1 LKGIYKYFLREY
13 MERRTTQRIIGI
25 LVVAALIVISLPL
38 LFGGSSSEVS
48 VQSAE
53 VKAPP
58 FPDQEA
64 HNSLTIT
71 QSTADTINPAPAT
84 VSMQVEHPQNL
95 ADATTS
101 SQPVAAANPTVVS
114 ATAMPDKV
122 ATPEVAASTS
132 TSDLHSTMASSTTTA
147 AATQP
152 VVESPTTVT
161 PQTTVASFLSTN
173 ASSHPVVADKSDA
186 AKPEVVTPE
195 QAISAQSASAL
206 KIAVPNTTV
215 EDLDDAVNAE
225 AVSVKPSTP
234 KHVKVAQN
242 DQDVNKLKSAAWVVQ
257 MGSFKNKTNALR
269 LANQLR
275 AMGYKAFTQNRG
287 NSMRVYVGPEFQQAS
302 ANSLATKIQQRI
314 NLQGIIVSYKPLEI

>member
-95 ADATTS
+95 
-101 SQPVAAANPTVVS
+101 AAANPTVVS